1 MSISVMTFWQKKLTL
16 KSDLT
21 FHIGENQSRMSSAFF
36 LALNRMLQKN
46 EYSKFFFEVF
56 RVAVSPAST

>member
-21 FHIGENQSRMSSAFF
+21 FQIGENQSRMSSAGF
-36 LALNRMLQKN
+36 LALNWMLQEN
-46 EYSKFFFEVF
+46 EYEKFFFEVF